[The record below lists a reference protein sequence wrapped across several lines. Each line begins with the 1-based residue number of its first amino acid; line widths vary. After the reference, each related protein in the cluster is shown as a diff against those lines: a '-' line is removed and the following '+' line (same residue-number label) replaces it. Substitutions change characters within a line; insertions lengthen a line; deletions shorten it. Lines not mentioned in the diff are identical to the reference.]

1 MTASPASVL
10 IVEDE
15 QIVALDLMQTVEDLG
30 YTVAGT
36 ASTGAEALA
45 LARTAAPDVVLMDI
59 HLDGDTDGV
68 AAAQSLRKASGPPVV
83 FVTAF
88 DDPRTVL
95 RAKLSEPYGYLL
107 KPFNV
112 RELRVAIE
120 LALHH
125 HRVRSRRDALVQ
137 HLRAALS
144 EVTRLPDMLR
154 MCAYCRRV
162 AGDTGEWQPFERYL
176 LERAGTMVSHGMCP
190 ACVDRAMPGPLEGTD
205 GS

>member
-1 MTASPASVL
+1 MTASPPSVL
-10 IVEDE
+10 VVEDE
-15 QIVALDLMQTVEDLG
+15 QIVALDMIQTVEDLG
-30 YTVAGT
+30 YRVAGM
-36 ASTGAEALA
+36 ASTGAEAVALA
-45 LARTAAPDVVLMDI
+45 LATAPDVVLMDI
-59 HLDGDTDGV
+59 HLEGDTDGV

-162 AGDTGEWQPFERYL
+162 ATDAGEWQLFETYL

-190 ACVDRAMPGPLEGTD
+190 ACVDRVMPGPTEGTH